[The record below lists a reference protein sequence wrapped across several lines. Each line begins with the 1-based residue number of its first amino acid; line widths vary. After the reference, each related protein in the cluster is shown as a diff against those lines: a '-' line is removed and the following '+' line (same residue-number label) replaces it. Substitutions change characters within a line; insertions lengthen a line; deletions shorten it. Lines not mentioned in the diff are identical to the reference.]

1 MCPRSSHAR
10 ISLSSVSDTHE
21 LGKSL
26 WTGSSEGEMTLSAEQ
41 IELLTNC
48 IWGAMMSVAV
58 GLMIWATDDWSEVEP
73 QDDARHKP

>member
-1 MCPRSSHAR
+1 
-10 ISLSSVSDTHE
+10 
-21 LGKSL
+21 
-26 WTGSSEGEMTLSAEQ
+26 MTLSAEQ